1 MLVDEG
7 LTRIVIGC
15 AHRVYNILGPG
26 LPESVYVSA
35 LAIECQ
41 KQGLHVAREYP
52 IAVYYDG
59 VVVGSYRAD
68 LLVERRLIV
77 EAKACPFHESHGKQL
92 LTYLRCSDVELGLVI
107 SFDPKPHV
115 KRFIM
120 RNAVKGA
127 WRRERERRVDEETT
141 RSRGK
146 DREQRVDAEPAAE
159 ASETTLK

>member
-26 LPESVYVSA
+26 LPESVYVGA

-77 EAKACPFHESHGKQL
+77 EAKACPIHESHGKQL

-107 SFDPKPHV
+107 SFDPKPDV

-141 RSRGK
+141 RSRGR

>member
-7 LTRIVIGC
+7 LTSIVIGC

-59 VVVGSYRAD
+59 VVVGSYRGD

-92 LTYLRCSDVELGLVI
+92 LTYLRCSDVELGIVI

-127 WRRERERRVDEETT
+127 VRGRDRERRA
-141 RSRGK
+141 
-146 DREQRVDAEPAAE
+146 DAEPAADD
-159 ASETTLK
+159 AETTLK